1 MLRIVLPLVFLVLLI
16 GSTGLTS
23 CKKAVNFS
31 KGNLS
36 FSKDTVVFDTV
47 FTTIG
52 STTQQFKFYNNDKR
66 TVNVE
71 EIELMGGENSVFR
84 VNMDGLSG
92 TKFENIEVEGEDS
105 LFVFVEVTLEANNA
119 TNPLVIEDSIRFRT
133 NGVDQYVN
141 LAAWGQD
148 AYFHYNDLNDD
159 IDNPWLSDKPH
170 VIYGNAFIDE
180 DKTLTIP
187 AGTDIY
193 LHKNSRIFNYKGT
206 LNIEG
211 QLDNEVTLQG
221 DRLESLYD
229 NVAGQFYGI
238 YMFYAKESKI
248 NYCNIKNGTVGIH
261 MFKEDPG
268 NVDYTLRVTN
278 SKISNNAYAGMLL
291 YSGSHV
297 KAENCIIS
305 KNTVYGLAVFAS
317 DFSFNQCHI
326 VGYSSAGSQTPAVGI
341 SNVGYD
347 EVTDEAYITN
357 INEGQITNSVI
368 FGNLDTEFVIDT
380 DDGNGVLTFNFVF
393 AKNLIKSE
401 TIPTDS
407 FFIDNYWN
415 NEPYFVSPTNND
427 FLFYSISPLHGAGD
441 GGYFNTIGEPAQGI
455 GINGVA
461 RAVGAPDIGAYEI
474 P

>member
-52 STTQQFKFYNNDKR
+52 STTQQFKFYNNDNR
-66 TVNVE
+66 TVNVQ

-92 TKFENIEVEGEDS
+92 TKFENIEVEGNDS
-105 LFVFVEVTLEANNA
+105 LFVFVEVTLEANNS
-119 TNPLVIEDSIRFRT
+119 TNPMVIEDSIRFRT

-148 AYFHYNDLNDD
+148 AYFHSNVYVEGTWLN
-159 IDNPWLSDKPH
+159 DKPH
-170 VIYGNAFIDE
+170 VIYGSAVIDE
-180 DKTLTIP
+180 NKTLDIP

-193 LHKNSRIFNYKGT
+193 LHKNSRLVNYKGT
-206 LNIEG
+206 LNINGELG
-211 QLDNEVTLQG
+211 NEVTLQG

-229 NVAGQFYGI
+229 DVAGQFYGI

-261 MFKEDPG
+261 MFKEDPN

-291 YSGSHV
+291 YSGAHV
-297 KAENCIIS
+297 KAENCVIS

-317 DFSFNQCHI
+317 DFSLNHCHI
-326 VGYSSAGSQTPAVGI
+326 VGYSSAGSQTPALGI

-347 EVTDEAYITN
+347 EVADEAYITN

-380 DDGNGVLTFNFVF
+380 DDGNGVLTFNFDF
-393 AKNLIKSE
+393 QNNLIKSE
-401 TIPTDS
+401 TIPPDA
-407 FFIDNYWN
+407 FFVNNLWN
-415 NEPYFVSPTNND
+415 EEPYFVSPVDND
-427 FLFYSISPLHGAGD
+427 FLYYSISPLHL
-441 GGYFNTIGEPAQGI
+441 GGSDTFPNTNGEPAFGI
-455 GINGVA
+455 GINGVPRMA
-461 RAVGAPDIGAYEI
+461 GTPDIGAYEI

>member
-16 GSTGLTS
+16 GSSGLTS

-52 STTQQFKFYNNDKR
+52 STTQQFKFYNNDNR

-92 TKFENIEVEGEDS
+92 TKFENIEVEGNDS

-148 AYFHYNDLNDD
+148 AYFHSNVYVEGTWLN
-159 IDNPWLSDKPH
+159 DKPH
-170 VIYGNAFIDE
+170 VIYGSAVINE
-180 DKTLTIP
+180 NTTLNIP
-187 AGTDIY
+187 AGTDVY
-193 LHKNSRIFNYKGT
+193 LHKNSRLVNFKGT
-206 LNIEG
+206 LNINGELG
-211 QLDNEVTLQG
+211 DEVTFQG

-238 YMFYAKESKI
+238 YLFYAKESKI

-261 MFKEDPG
+261 VFNEDPG
-268 NVDYTLRVTN
+268 NADYTLRVTN
-278 SKISNNAYAGMLL
+278 SKISNNAYSGMLL
-291 YSGSHV
+291 YSGCHV

-317 DFSFNQCHI
+317 DFNFNHCHI

-347 EVTDEAYITN
+347 EVADQAYITN
-357 INEGQITNSVI
+357 INEGEITNSVI
-368 FGNLDTEFVIDT
+368 YGNLDNEFVIDT
-380 DDGNGVLTFNFVF
+380 DDGNGVLTFNFNF
-393 AKNLIKSE
+393 QHNLIKRE
-401 TIPTDS
+401 TIPTDA
-407 FFIDNYWN
+407 FFVNNTWN
-415 NEPYFVSPTNND
+415 EEPYFVSPTENN
-427 FLFYSISPLHGAGD
+427 FLYYSISPLHG
-441 GGYFNTIGEPAQGI
+441 GGNGAFFNTIGEPAEGI
-455 GINGVA
+455 GINGVI
-461 RAVGAPDIGAYEI
+461 RAAIPDIGAYEI